1 MRKLLLIIL
10 CTSALVAC
18 NNKQLYSKFHTIS
31 PMGWQQDSILDY
43 TIDIADST
51 ALYDLIIV
59 LRHTNKYPYQNF
71 WMFVETS
78 YGNTLLQRDTI
89 EGYLA
94 DNYGRWIGNGINTY
108 TLPLIYNKEM
118 SFPCSGK
125 YTFSIQQGMRT
136 EYLQGITDVGLQV
149 VKHNGKE

>member
-59 LRHTNKYPYQNF
+59 LRHTNKYPYQN
-71 WMFVETS
+71 
-78 YGNTLLQRDTI
+78 GIDLLPYI
-89 EGYLA
+89 
-94 DNYGRWIGNGINTY
+94 
-108 TLPLIYNKEM
+108 LI
-118 SFPCSGK
+118 
-125 YTFSIQQGMRT
+125 
-136 EYLQGITDVGLQV
+136 
-149 VKHNGKE
+149 